1 MIDRMALDAPPV
13 EELERIHRGPVI
25 GPMDRR
31 FDSART
37 TFNALADRSPLVVV
51 RPVDTSD
58 VVAAV
63 RFAGDHGLP
72 VSVRGG
78 GHSVAGHSVGEG
90 SLMVDLRLLREVSVD
105 PSARTATV
113 QGGACWYDVD
123 ARSQGFELAM
133 PGGTYG
139 DTGVGGLTLTGGI
152 GHVTGLYGMTLD
164 NLVEAELVTASG
176 SVVRTGHANEPEL
189 FWALRGGG
197 GNFGVVTEFVFDVH
211 PLGVVTGGLLVHR
224 LEDAPAVLRAFA
236 DMMPQA
242 PDELT
247 CMPQLMPTALAGD
260 PAQALVT
267 SVAFAGSTADADTAI
282 RPLLESA
289 DPILSTVGPMVYQ
302 QLQSMY
308 EAMPFGL
315 RNYWTGRFVQ
325 ELPDDLLIRLVEHH
339 ATSPA
344 ESYNAMLF
352 EPFHGAAARVGRLE
366 TAFGHRDARFNVTAF
381 TVWEDES
388 LDDYELQWAATA
400 REMLTPFSTGGY
412 LNYATDD
419 ALETVSGAFGAEIFE
434 RLQAA
439 KTALDPGNTF
449 RFNHNIPPHA
459 A

>member
-1 MIDRMALDAPPV
+1 MIARMALDVPPV
-13 EELERIHRGPVI
+13 GELERIHRGPVI

-31 FDSART
+31 FDSARK
-37 TFNALADRSPLVVV
+37 TFNALTDRNPLVVV
-51 RPVDTSD
+51 RPVDTAD
-58 VVAAV
+58 VVAAI
-63 RFAGDHGLP
+63 RFAADHGLP

-78 GHSVAGHSVGEG
+78 GHSVAGHSVGQG

-123 ARSQGFELAM
+123 ARTQGFELAM

-152 GHVTGLYGMTLD
+152 GHLTGLYGMTLD

-176 SVVRTGHANEPEL
+176 SVVRAGHANEPEL
-189 FWALRGGG
+189 FWAIRGGG

-211 PLGVVTGGLLVHR
+211 PLVVVTGGLLVHR

-236 DMMPQA
+236 DMMRQA

-260 PAQALVT
+260 PGQALVT
-267 SVAFAGSTADADTAI
+267 SVAFAGSPADAETAI

-289 DPILSTVGPMVYQ
+289 EPILRTVGPMVYQ
-302 QLQSMY
+302 QLQGMY

-325 ELPDDLLIRLVEHH
+325 QLPDDLLRALVDHH

-344 ESYNAMLF
+344 ESFNAMLF

-419 ALETVSGAFGAEIFE
+419 APETVSGAFGAEIFE

-439 KTALDPGNTF
+439 KTAWDPENVF